1 MRRTTFTDAAC
12 PVARSLDQIGDRWT
26 LLIVREALDGV
37 SRFGEFHRN
46 LGLGRNI
53 LSARLSKLVSL
64 GILRMQPA
72 SDGSPYREYVLTE
85 KGESLRP
92 VILALH
98 RWGEE
103 YLFSSD
109 GQSPHPESQVG
120 LRGLAGPK

>member
-1 MRRTTFTDAAC
+1 
-12 PVARSLDQIGDRWT
+12 LEQIGDRWT

-109 GQSPHPESQVG
+109 GQSPHPETQVG
-120 LRGLAGPK
+120 ARRLAGLK